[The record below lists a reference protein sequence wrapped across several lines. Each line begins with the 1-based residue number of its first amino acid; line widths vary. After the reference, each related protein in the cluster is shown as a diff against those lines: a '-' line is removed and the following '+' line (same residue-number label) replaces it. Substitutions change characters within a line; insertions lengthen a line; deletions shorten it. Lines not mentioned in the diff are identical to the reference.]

1 MIEPASVLSYVL
13 ALAIAVAIPGP
24 GITALV
30 ARTVTG
36 GVRGGY
42 ALWAGL
48 ALGDLVFLSFAVFG
62 LALVASQFAA
72 VFVVIKWFSIVYLC
86 FLGWQFWYATQS
98 ANQSANQLDSTVIN
112 STCDHSSEQ
121 TADAIG
127 KPDTGFSLAGSLLSG
142 LLLTLGNPKPIAF
155 YLALLPLILDLE
167 QVSFDTWAF
176 VLVPLTLA
184 VLFVI
189 GSLFI
194 LAAASVRHLLA
205 SEKAQRLLH
214 RVAAIAMVG
223 AAITMVVRE

>member
-1 MIEPASVLSYVL
+1 MIDTTSVLSYVT

-36 GVRGGY
+36 GLKAGF

-62 LALVASQFAA
+62 LALVASQFAS

-86 FLGWQFWYATQS
+86 YLGWQFWHA
-98 ANQSANQLDSTVIN
+98 VPV
-112 STCDHSSEQ
+112 
-121 TADAIG
+121 TASGNVIG
-127 KPDTGFSLAGSLLSG
+127 KLTGEESGERVSDPHIRPVGFSVPASILSG

-155 YLALLPLILDLE
+155 YLALLPLILDLN
-167 QVSFDTWAF
+167 QVSFDTWAL

-194 LAAASVRHLLA
+194 LAAASVRHWLA
-205 SEKAQRLLH
+205 SAKAQMILH
-214 RVAAIAMVG
+214 RVAAVAMIG
-223 AAITMVVRE
+223 AAMTMVVKE

>member
-1 MIEPASVLSYVL
+1 LIELASLLSYAL

-36 GVRGGY
+36 GIRAGY
-42 ALWAGL
+42 AMWLGL

-86 FLGWQFWYATQS
+86 FLGWQFWRASHESITHSLDDS
-98 ANQSANQLDSTVIN
+98 AVTDIRQDAN
-112 STCDHSSEQ
+112 
-121 TADAIG
+121 TAVGGIV
-127 KPDTGFSLAGSLLSG
+127 LSG
-142 LLLTLGNPKPIAF
+142 LLVTLGNPKPIAF

-167 QVSFDTWAF
+167 QVTFNTWAF
-176 VLVPLTLA
+176 VLVPLTVL

-205 SEKAQRLLH
+205 SARAQQILH
-214 RVAAIAMVG
+214 RVAAVAMVG
-223 AAITMVVRE
+223 AAFTMVVRN